1 MLERS
6 LVNIEATGVKWNVQ
20 LKHVFCGGVFCCWFW
35 GGFRERMCERALDI
49 VRRGRIRVRQMKDMA
64 QKGR

>member
-1 MLERS
+1 ML
-6 LVNIEATGVKWNVQ
+6 LV
-20 LKHVFCGGVFCCWFW
+20 L